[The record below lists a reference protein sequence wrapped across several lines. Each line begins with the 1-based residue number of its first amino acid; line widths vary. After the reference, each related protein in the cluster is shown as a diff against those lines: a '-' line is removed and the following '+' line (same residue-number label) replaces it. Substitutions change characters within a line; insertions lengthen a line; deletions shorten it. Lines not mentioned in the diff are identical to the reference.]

1 MCWLSCCFGWLSFR
15 SLLYFLTLSVS
26 LSLSPS
32 LVERKMVDE
41 NSCGLLCLIS
51 VVIIRR
57 KRMTS
62 MRSFTLLS
70 KNTKI
75 FEIVWVHQ
83 LPFHLL
89 FCVCVCYFS
98 LLSARCHCNRLNEI
112 VSIACTPEFVHTNLK
127 KKVLSNAQLSLPY
140 IDIIC
145 HLWSTCH
152 AYITQIFIEML
163 YKMVNKCF
171 RYHVVRSHYNKCCF
185 AYCMFVLCSF
195 FFLICLW

>member
-89 FCVCVCYFS
+89 FFVCVCYFS

-127 KKVLSNAQLSLPY
+127 KKSTFKCTAIAAIYRYYMPFMKHMPCIYYPNIYRNALQNG
-140 IDIIC
+140 
-145 HLWSTCH
+145 
-152 AYITQIFIEML
+152 Q
-163 YKMVNKCF
+163 
-171 RYHVVRSHYNKCCF
+171 
-185 AYCMFVLCSF
+185 
-195 FFLICLW
+195 